1 MKVTN
6 EPVDGRERE
15 NWLIVLPSSAIAIVA
30 AITVNGEA
38 IPAVATI
45 VANEKKKLIAG
56 AMSANGRAA
65 ISQVL
70 RTPRAN
76 RPSSDEGGPTASL
89 APAPVIAMSYPSS
102 EQTALKTGAYIPSP
116 AGLTAL

>member
-30 AITVNGEA
+30 AITVNGAA

-56 AMSANGRAA
+56 AMSANVRAA
-65 ISQVL
+65 ISTSL

-76 RPSSDEGGPTASL
+76 RPSSTRGGPAVPS
-89 APAPVIAMSYPSS
+89 APAPVIAMSYPSF
-102 EQTALKTGAYIPSP
+102 EQIALKPGA
-116 AGLTAL
+116 

>member
-15 NWLIVLPSSAIAIVA
+15 NWRIVLPSSAIAIVA
-30 AITVNGEA
+30 AITVNGAA

-56 AMSANGRAA
+56 AMSANVRAA
-65 ISQVL
+65 ISQVF
-70 RTPRAN
+70 RTPRAS
-76 RPSSDEGGPTASL
+76 RPSSDRGGPTASL
-89 APAPVIAMSYPSS
+89 APTPVVAM
-102 EQTALKTGAYIPSP
+102 AIPP
-116 AGLTAL
+116 PDRLP

>member
-30 AITVNGEA
+30 GITVNGA
-38 IPAVATI
+38 ALPAVATI
-45 VANEKKKLIAG
+45 LAHEKAKIIAG
-56 AMSANGRAA
+56 AMSPNVRAA
-65 ISQVL
+65 ISQSL

-76 RPSSDEGGPTASL
+76 RPSSDGGGPTASL

-102 EQTALKTGAYIPSP
+102 EQTALKRGAYIPSP
-116 AGLTAL
+116 AR

>member
-30 AITVNGEA
+30 AITVSGAA

-45 VANEKKKLIAG
+45 VA
-56 AMSANGRAA
+56 R
-65 ISQVL
+65 
-70 RTPRAN
+70 
-76 RPSSDEGGPTASL
+76 SDEGHERACGRPRAREL
-89 APAPVIAMSYPSS
+89 ADRVAQQRDRDRRGDHGQRRGDPGGGHDRRAI
-102 EQTALKTGAYIPSP
+102 G
-116 AGLTAL
+116 

>member
-6 EPVDGRERE
+6 EPVEGRERE
-15 NWLIVLPSSAIAIVA
+15 NSLIVLPSSAIAIVA
-30 AITVNGEA
+30 AITVNGAA

-56 AMSANGRAA
+56 AMSANVRAA

-76 RPSSDEGGPTASL
+76 RPSSGGGGPTASL
-89 APAPVIAMSYPSS
+89 APAPVIAISCPFSK
-102 EQTALKTGAYIPSP
+102 QAAVKRG
-116 AGLTAL
+116 

>member
-15 NWLIVLPSSAIAIVA
+15 NWLIVLPSNAIAIVA
-30 AITVNGEA
+30 AITVNGAA

-45 VANEKKKLIAG
+45 VAKEKKKLIAG
-56 AMSANGRAA
+56 AMSANVSAA
-65 ISQVL
+65 MSHVF

-76 RPSSDEGGPTASL
+76 RPSSDTGGPTASL
-89 APAPVIAMSYPSS
+89 APAPTVAMSYP
-102 EQTALKTGAYIPSP
+102 
-116 AGLTAL
+116 